1 MLPLDSRNQYNH
13 PAKLANDLFCRVTA
27 DADLVERYDVR
38 GRMVGVALKVGAA
51 WEHGADRAEC
61 EAETLRKTQLTA
73 ERELLA
79 KRAALTAL
87 QTARRDRRARL
98 FARLSQVQVG
108 FADVRGAGAC
118 AAGISSWCA
127 AHKIAT
133 DATVPLAMLA
143 HDNAARGYA
152 LRIAAKVLGA

>member
-1 MLPLDSRNQYNH
+1 MAVDVAAEPDMVDR
-13 PAKLANDLFCRVTA
+13 F
-27 DADLVERYDVR
+27 DVR
-38 GRMVGVALKVGAA
+38 GRKVGVAVRVGTT

-61 EAETLRKTQLTA
+61 DAETLRKARLAT

-87 QTARRDRRARL
+87 QAARRDRRARL

-108 FADVRGAGAC
+108 VADVRGAGAC
-118 AAGISSWCA
+118 VAGISSWCA
-127 AHKIAT
+127 VHKISM
-133 DATVPLAMLA
+133 DSTVPLAMLA

-152 LRIAAKVLGA
+152 LRIATRVLSEVTA